1 MGPSIP
7 LSLSLSTPS
16 ISSIT
21 SEKLAQS
28 RFSHSLQ
35 LSYLL
40 LLVVNGLTIH
50 LQSMGRGCNRR
61 QCWCVQVAYVI
72 RPMPTSG
79 EGDISM
85 ERRGRLLQI
94 KLINVMGN
102 IILKV
107 YRESF
112 QLWSQ
117 VTNRYF
123 DTRYEQYIISSQQ
136 ISIQLRKDD
145 EVWNEEQKRLHL
157 RT

>member
-1 MGPSIP
+1 
-7 LSLSLSTPS
+7 
-16 ISSIT
+16 
-21 SEKLAQS
+21 
-28 RFSHSLQ
+28 
-35 LSYLL
+35 
-40 LLVVNGLTIH
+40 
-50 LQSMGRGCNRR
+50 
-61 QCWCVQVAYVI
+61 
-72 RPMPTSG
+72 MPTSG

-94 KLINVMGN
+94 KLKNVMGN

-123 DTRYEQYIISSQQ
+123 DTRHEQYISSRQQ
-136 ISIQLRKDD
+136 RSMKLRKDD
-145 EVWNEEQKRLHL
+145 EVWNEELQRLHL